1 MNVSPDKLHWI
12 QQWVIKADS
21 DLKAVEH
28 LLTLKDDCPTEIVC
42 FHAQQ
47 GVEKYLKALLTLL
60 DIDFPKSHDLGEL
73 LKLLPQD
80 KNIPLTIHE
89 AEKLTDYAVSARYP
103 DDAEF
108 IPVLEATEASEIAKR
123 VGAAVRACLPRE
135 ALI

>member
-1 MNVSPDKLHWI
+1 MNVSPDKLQWI
-12 QQWVIKADS
+12 QQWIIKADS
-21 DLKAVEH
+21 DLKAAEH

-47 GVEKYLKALLTLL
+47 GVEKYIKALLTLL
-60 DIDFPKSHDLGEL
+60 DIDFPQSHDLGEL

-80 KNIPLTIHE
+80 KNISLTIHE

-103 DDAEF
+103 GDIESVSLAEA
-108 IPVLEATEASEIAKR
+108 IQAKEIAER
-123 VGAAVRACLPRE
+123 VCSAVRGYLPRE

>member
-12 QQWVIKADS
+12 QQWVIKAEN
-21 DLKAVEH
+21 DLKAAEH
-28 LLTLKDDCPTEIVC
+28 LLTLKDDCPTEVVC

-80 KNIPLTIHE
+80 KSVPLTIHE

-108 IPVLEATEASEIAKR
+108 IPILEATEAGEIAKR
-123 VGAAVRACLPRE
+123 VCAAICAYLPRE

>member
-28 LLTLKDDCPTEIVC
+28 LLTLKGDCPTEVVC

-60 DIDFPKSHDLGEL
+60 DVYFPKSHDLGEL

-80 KNIPLTIHE
+80 KSVPLTIHE
-89 AEKLTDYAVSARYP
+89 AEQLTDYAVSARYP
-103 DDAEF
+103 DDTEI
-108 IPVLEATEASEIAKR
+108 IPILEAIEAGEIAKR
-123 VGAAVRACLPRE
+123 VSSAVRGYLPRE
-135 ALI
+135 ALM

>member
-28 LLTLKDDCPTEIVC
+28 LLTLQDDCPTEVVC

-60 DIDFPKSHDLGEL
+60 DIEFPKSHDLGEL

-80 KNIPLTIHE
+80 NSVPLTIHE

-103 DDAEF
+103 DDTEF
-108 IPVLEATEASEIAKR
+108 IPVLEATEAGEIAKR
-123 VGAAVRACLPRE
+123 VISAVRAYLPRE
-135 ALI
+135 ALT

>member
-12 QQWVIKADS
+12 QQWVIKAES
-21 DLKAVEH
+21 DLKAAEH
-28 LLTLKDDCPTEIVC
+28 LLTLKDDCPTEVVC

-80 KNIPLTIHE
+80 KSIPLTIHE
-89 AEKLTDYAVSARYP
+89 AEELTDYAISARYP
-103 DDAEF
+103 DDVEF
-108 IPVLEATEASEIAKR
+108 LSLSEATQANEIAKR
-123 VGAAVRACLPRE
+123 VSSAVLAYLPRE
-135 ALI
+135 TLL

>member
-21 DLKAVEH
+21 DLKAAEH
-28 LLTLKDDCPTEIVC
+28 LLTLKGDCPTEIVC

-47 GVEKYLKALLTLL
+47 GVEKYLKALLMLL
-60 DIDFPKSHDLGEL
+60 DVDFPKSHDLGEL

-89 AEKLTDYAVSARYP
+89 AEELTDYAVSARYP
-103 DDAEF
+103 DDVE
-108 IPVLEATEASEIAKR
+108 PLSLSEATQANEIAKR
-123 VGAAVRACLPRE
+123 VSSAISAYLPRE
-135 ALI
+135 VLK

>member
-12 QQWVIKADS
+12 QQWIIKAEG
-21 DLKAVEH
+21 DLKAAEH
-28 LLTLKDDCPTEIVC
+28 LLTLKDDCPTEVVC

-60 DIDFPKSHDLGEL
+60 DINFPKSHDLGEL

-103 DDAEF
+103 DDAESLSL
-108 IPVLEATEASEIAKR
+108 LEAAEACEIAKR
-123 VGAAVRACLPRE
+123 ISSAVRACLPRE
-135 ALI
+135 VLI